1 MDKNKRQGPRG
12 GGGMHHGL
20 GQGEKAKNLKQAL
33 GKIMAYLRPYSL
45 KLLVVLVFGIIA
57 TIFSIVGP
65 KILAGATDEMVN
77 GIIAKIQGT
86 GGIDFDK
93 IGQIV
98 LLLAGL
104 YLVSMAFS
112 FIQAWVV
119 TDVAQKVSYNLRN
132 EINEKVAR
140 LPLKYFDV
148 HPLGDTLS
156 RVTNDV
162 DTLAQSLNQALTQ
175 IVNSTITV
183 IGVVVMMFTISY
195 QMTLISIIV
204 IPVSFVLI
212 AVVMR
217 FSQKY
222 FTAQQ
227 ESLGGVNGQIEEI
240 YGNHLIVKAYNGEQK
255 AITAF
260 NRYNDELYDSAWISQ
275 FFSGLMR
282 PITVFVGNVG
292 YVAVTLVGGY
302 LAHGGTIT
310 IGDIQAFIQYVNQ
323 INQPIGQIAQTMS
336 LLQSTGAAAERIF
349 EFLEESEMAE
359 SVTTISQNDYD
370 SIQGHVQFDNV
381 NFGYNE
387 GTTIIN
393 DFTMDIS
400 AGETV
405 AIVGPTG
412 AGKTTI
418 VKLLMR
424 FYELNGGSI
433 KIDGHDIKDL
443 SYHDLRDLFGMV
455 LQDTWLFNGT
465 IKDNLKYGK
474 LEASEQ
480 EIEQAAKLAYVDHFV
495 NTLEAGMD
503 TEINEDSSNI
513 SQGQKQLLTIA
524 RAFLKDPKILILD
537 EATSSVDTRT
547 EVLIQKGMERLMEG
561 RTSFIIAH
569 RLSTI
574 RNASKI
580 IVLDQGDVV
589 EVGSHDQL
597 MANNGFYAN
606 LYNSQFAS

>member
-1 MDKNKRQGPRG
+1 MENKKRQRPQ

-20 GQGEKAKNLKQAL
+20 APGEKAKNLKAAL
-33 GKIMAYLRPYSL
+33 IKVLGYLKPYSW
-45 KLLVVLVFGIIA
+45 KLMVVIIFGIVA

-86 GGIDFDK
+86 GGIDFAR
-93 IGQIV
+93 ITRIV
-98 LLLAGL
+98 LLLAVL
-104 YLVSMAFS
+104 YLVSMIFS
-112 FIQAWVV
+112 FIQGWVV

-132 EINEKVAR
+132 QINDKVSR
-140 LPLKYFDV
+140 LPLKYFDD

-183 IGVVVMMFTISY
+183 VGVVIMMFTISY
-195 QMTLISIIV
+195 QMTLIAIVV
-204 IPVSFVLI
+204 IPISFVLI
-212 AVVMR
+212 GAVMK

-222 FTAQQ
+222 FTSQQ
-227 ESLGGVNGQIEEI
+227 KSLGDVNGQIEEV
-240 YGNHLIVKAYNGEQK
+240 YGNHLIVKAYNGEAK
-255 AITAF
+255 AIGEF
-260 NRYNDELYDSAWISQ
+260 IKYNDELYDSAWISQ

-323 INQPIGQIAQTMS
+323 LNQPIGQIAQTMS

-349 EFLEESEMAE
+349 EFLEEKEMVE
-359 SVTTISQNDYD
+359 SKPTIAPEAYQT
-370 SIQGHVQFDNV
+370 IEGHVQFDHV

-387 GTTIIN
+387 GKTIIN
-393 DFTMDIS
+393 DFTLDIK

-424 FYELNGGSI
+424 FYELNGGAI
-433 KIDGHDIKDL
+433 KIDGHDINDL
-443 SYHDLRDLFGMV
+443 SYHDLRRLFGMV
-455 LQDTWLFNGT
+455 LQDTWLFTGT
-465 IKDNLKYGK
+465 IKDNLKYGN
-474 LEASEQ
+474 LFASPDQ
-480 EIEQAAKLAYVDHFV
+480 IEQAAKMAYVDHFV

-524 RAFLKDPKILILD
+524 RAFLKEPKILILD

-547 EVLIQKGMERLMEG
+547 EVLIQKGMEALMEG

-580 IVLDQGDVV
+580 IVLNQGDVV
-589 EVGSHDQL
+589 EVGSHEQL